1 VQCFAR
7 LTCPTETE
15 TLHISKPEQEQL
27 NKNKNPFMRKTASSL
42 KRAVVQLF
50 LLVLLVSPAF
60 AQEKTVSGTVIADDD
75 AAPLLGVTVTNTR
88 TNKRVQTNTAGF
100 FTIAADKGDVLNFM
114 FVGFSEKQATIG
126 DEKLISVRLVSTDK
140 DLGNVVVTAYGIK
153 RDKKTLT
160 YSVTE
165 VKGEDIAQTRRENF
179 INGLAG
185 RVPGATITSTSGL
198 PGASSTIIL
207 RGATSIGGNNQPL
220 FVVDGVPYDNQTL
233 NQENLIAASNT
244 GGVGFANRNSDY
256 GNRAMDINPE
266 DIETVSILKG
276 PEATALYGSQGAS
289 GVVLITTKKGKAG
302 RSSVT
307 YDNSFGWS
315 KIYRF
320 PEVQNV
326 YDRGLNGI
334 KDYSQA
340 LFFGQKY
347 PAGSIFYDN
356 FNNFFQTGMQQ
367 SHSLSFEG
375 GAAGTTYRLSAS
387 YVQSDG
393 VVPTT
398 GFDRA
403 TFRASS
409 SSKIGSKVNLTTNVT
424 YINTSTIKASKG
436 YGYFVTLLNTPPN
449 YDIRDYTNANGTRK
463 TQRGG
468 SYTSEFDN
476 PFWDVYKNTSSDK
489 TSRFQGNA
497 TISYDATSWLT
508 FTGIAGVD
516 FYTSDGNLKVHPQSR
531 YGFITNGFLSVYE
544 QRTSNANLQFRAVV
558 RKKIGEFNNI
568 FTIGTNIDDFHTV
581 IDAQKGEQFYEPEFG
596 NINNTTPTTR
606 DAKSGI
612 FDSRNIRFY
621 ANYNVNYKFLNFS
634 LGATREGD
642 SKLTSKFYPDK
653 DPYFNYGSIGIN
665 IIPTDIPAVKKALPW
680 MTSSKLRYNFATTG
694 KSVYTP
700 YAIDYAFVS
709 NITTGGGYALGVTG
723 GNQNLRPEVTNQTDM
738 GFEFKVLKNRLGID
752 FTYYMLKSRDQIL
765 AARTSYLTGYVL
777 KFINGG
783 EVENKG
789 LEIALTGSPIQS
801 KNFTWDVTVNFDKNV
816 GKITAMPK
824 DLPFYYDSDSWL
836 YGNARSQAFQGS
848 FTGNLAGY
856 SFQKNAAGDL
866 LIDPATGYPINDNNF
881 QNIADRQP
889 DFKIGLINSF
899 GYKGFNLNFNIDI
912 RKGGDVFN
920 ANEMYLYTNGL
931 SVRTL
936 DREQPRVIKG
946 VLKDGLENTATP
958 TRNAIALTPYYT
970 NGYYSAS
977 VSEADFIESVDWVRL
992 RDITLAYKFSPN
1004 LLKRIGL
1011 FKGISVSVS
1020 ATDLFMITN
1029 YSGADPNVS
1038 SLNASSRGFGGQ
1050 GIDWGSVSNPRR
1062 FNAGIRVQL

>member
-334 KDYSQA
+334 KDYSQVCSNRIPSVLKGA
-340 LFFGQKY
+340 PQEQLIVCLQAMY
-347 PAGSIFYDN
+347 RVMVS
-356 FNNFFQTGMQQ
+356 FQP
-367 SHSLSFEG
+367 L
-375 GAAGTTYRLSAS
+375 
-387 YVQSDG
+387 V
-393 VVPTT
+393 
-398 GFDRA
+398 
-403 TFRASS
+403 
-409 SSKIGSKVNLTTNVT
+409 
-424 YINTSTIKASKG
+424 STA
-436 YGYFVTLLNTPPN
+436 
-449 YDIRDYTNANGTRK
+449 
-463 TQRGG
+463 Q
-468 SYTSEFDN
+468 
-476 PFWDVYKNTSSDK
+476 
-489 TSRFQGNA
+489 
-497 TISYDATSWLT
+497 
-508 FTGIAGVD
+508 
-516 FYTSDGNLKVHPQSR
+516 
-531 YGFITNGFLSVYE
+531 LSVH
-544 QRTSNANLQFRAVV
+544 RA
-558 RKKIGEFNNI
+558 
-568 FTIGTNIDDFHTV
+568 
-581 IDAQKGEQFYEPEFG
+581 
-596 NINNTTPTTR
+596 
-606 DAKSGI
+606 
-612 FDSRNIRFY
+612 
-621 ANYNVNYKFLNFS
+621 
-634 LGATREGD
+634 
-642 SKLTSKFYPDK
+642 
-653 DPYFNYGSIGIN
+653 
-665 IIPTDIPAVKKALPW
+665 AVK
-680 MTSSKLRYNFATTG
+680 
-694 KSVYTP
+694 
-700 YAIDYAFVS
+700 
-709 NITTGGGYALGVTG
+709 
-723 GNQNLRPEVTNQTDM
+723 
-738 GFEFKVLKNRLGID
+738 
-752 FTYYMLKSRDQIL
+752 L
-765 AARTSYLTGYVL
+765 AARLT
-777 KFINGG
+777 
-783 EVENKG
+783 
-789 LEIALTGSPIQS
+789 
-801 KNFTWDVTVNFDKNV
+801 
-816 GKITAMPK
+816 
-824 DLPFYYDSDSWL
+824 
-836 YGNARSQAFQGS
+836 
-848 FTGNLAGY
+848 
-856 SFQKNAAGDL
+856 
-866 LIDPATGYPINDNNF
+866 
-881 QNIADRQP
+881 
-889 DFKIGLINSF
+889 
-899 GYKGFNLNFNIDI
+899 
-912 RKGGDVFN
+912 
-920 ANEMYLYTNGL
+920 
-931 SVRTL
+931 
-936 DREQPRVIKG
+936 
-946 VLKDGLENTATP
+946 
-958 TRNAIALTPYYT
+958 
-970 NGYYSAS
+970 
-977 VSEADFIESVDWVRL
+977 
-992 RDITLAYKFSPN
+992 
-1004 LLKRIGL
+1004 
-1011 FKGISVSVS
+1011 
-1020 ATDLFMITN
+1020 
-1029 YSGADPNVS
+1029 
-1038 SLNASSRGFGGQ
+1038 
-1050 GIDWGSVSNPRR
+1050 
-1062 FNAGIRVQL
+1062 